1 MNDWLHALR
10 QCGERGLD
18 AVLVTVRSGTGSTPR
33 DAGARMVV
41 TVDAIH
47 GTIGG
52 GELEYQ
58 AIDVGRTLL
67 RSSGASQTRRF
78 PLGASLGQV
87 CGGAANLAFE
97 RVPAGADWVR
107 ALAQL
112 ETDGTPCVLVT
123 PAAPD
128 AAGRLI
134 VDDRHCWGGLGEA
147 ADDAKA
153 AALARELLS
162 RGGEGSEVAALGGEA
177 RVILEPVLPV
187 DFEVVLFGAG
197 HVGRALARV
206 LGTLACRV
214 RWVDSRAHEFPPEVA
229 ANVRLVVTD
238 APLDEVGRA
247 RTGAYFLVL
256 THSHALDFGLVE
268 AILKRGDFAYCG
280 MIGSA
285 TKRRTLENGL
295 AKHGIPPA
303 TLARFTCP
311 IGVPSIKGKE
321 PATIAIAVAAQLL
334 ELRERGTAAGRDEGR
349 EPCSRAPARRA

>member
-1 MNDWLHALR
+1 MNDWVHALR
-10 QCGERGLD
+10 QCGERGMD

-58 AIDVGRTLL
+58 AIEVGRNLL
-67 RSSGASQTRRF
+67 RSSAGNETRRF

-97 RVPAGADWVR
+97 RVAAGAEWIA
-107 ALAQL
+107 ALA
-112 ETDGTPCVLVT
+112 EREAAGTPCVLVT

-134 VDDRHCWGGLGEA
+134 VTGKDAWGSLGTA
-147 ADDAKA
+147 AQDARA
-153 AALARELLS
+153 AAIAREMLG
-162 RGGEGSEVAALGGEA
+162 RGDDGPRVDTLEDDTRAVLEA
-177 RVILEPVLPV
+177 VRPV

-197 HVGRALARV
+197 HVGRALARL
-206 LGTLACRV
+206 LGTLPCRV
-214 RWVDSRAHEFPPEVA
+214 RWVDSRAGEFPPERA
-229 ANVRLVVTD
+229 GNVRAVVTD
-238 APLDEVGRA
+238 APLGEVVAA
-247 RTGAYFLVL
+247 RPGTVFLVL
-256 THSHALDFGLVE
+256 THSHALDFELVE

-285 TKRRTLENGL
+285 TKRRTFENGL
-295 AKHGIPPA
+295 AKHGVKRA
-303 TLARFTCP
+303 ALERFTCP
-311 IGVPSIKGKE
+311 IGVPTIKGKE
-321 PATIAIAVAAQLL
+321 PSIIAVAVAAQLL
-334 ELRERGTAAGRDEGR
+334 ELRENGARTAGREACS
-349 EPCSRAPARRA
+349 EPPVRRA